1 MSTASSSPG
10 ESAFSA
16 ASSLR
21 VRRSLLWISA
31 LLLALF
37 VAASIALITIARSQ
51 NRAANEQSLFYVK
64 KALDNR
70 SKRLQASVMDYAFW
84 GEAYRNLHA
93 KLDLDWAYARQN
105 LGPTLFDD
113 QGYEALFVVDAHG
126 GTSYAVIDGKLQRS
140 VDAGQWLRQDLSSLL
155 AAARES
161 AELGEGVSRYLSL
174 YGRPTLVAAAAL
186 TTGGDPEV
194 AEVPGPAS
202 VLLFVDT
209 LSDGELQVLG
219 DDYGI
224 HGLRLARDAADAQAQ
239 PNLAL
244 PVQDVAL
251 HLRWEAIEPGH
262 YLLSLVLPL
271 LVSAGLMIVGL
282 TVFALRRS
290 LVAARAMELN
300 YASLQAGRAALA
312 DSEERF
318 RQVAEAA
325 SDWIWEIDGEHRLTY
340 LSERFEEVSGHS
352 REAWLGRP
360 IDELLT
366 SAAGSVSAW
375 LDGHTPRPGSR
386 SVLQCEYV
394 AGDGLERACSLSL
407 RRISGSAGYRGTAAD
422 ITEEIQAR
430 ARIEHLSQHDAL
442 TGLPNRRRMQE
453 FLDGKLQASPTRDHP
468 LVMLSV
474 DLDRFK
480 PVNDALGHAA
490 GDRVLNEV
498 SVRLRQC
505 LREGDLV
512 ARLGGDEFTLIVTG
526 ISSQYEV
533 ERLCRRLL
541 ARIQQPFMIDDNEVF
556 IGASIG
562 IALAPADGTQAEE
575 LLRYADIALYEA
587 KEAGRDT
594 WRFYASGMNERV
606 VERRLLEQDLRHAL
620 RDGELRLE
628 FQPRYRVDGQ
638 RIAGAEALVRWQHP
652 QRGRLAPDVFIPL
665 AEETGLIVPLSDWV
679 LRTACLEAR
688 SWPSTAFVSV
698 NLSPVEFKRGEV
710 VERVRA
716 VLEETGFPPGQLEL
730 ELTESVMLD
739 DAEGALQTMLQLK
752 ALGVRLS
759 MDDFGTGYSSLSY
772 LRAFPFD
779 GLKIDRSFMSDLSD
793 SEDSLA
799 IIQAIVGLGKALTLT
814 VTAEGVETADQ
825 LSLLLQVECEEAQ
838 GFYLGRP
845 MVADAFRE
853 ALRSNP

>member
-1 MSTASSSPG
+1 MSTASFPLPG
-10 ESAFSA
+10 EAAFSA
-16 ASSLR
+16 ANSLR
-21 VRRSLLWISA
+21 ARRSLLWVSA

-37 VAASIALITIARSQ
+37 VFASVALVHIARSQ
-51 NRAANEQSLFYVK
+51 NQAASQQSLFYVNT
-64 KALDNR
+64 ALENR
-70 SKRLQASVMDYAFW
+70 RKSLLASVLDYAFW
-84 GEAYRNLHA
+84 GDAYGHLHA
-93 KLDLDWAYARQN
+93 DLDLDWAYARKN
-105 LGPTLFDD
+105 LGPTLFDHF
-113 QGYEALFVVDAHG
+113 GYEALFVVDARG
-126 GTSYAVIDGKLQRS
+126 NTAYAVIDGELQAL
-140 VDAGQWLRQDLSSLL
+140 DAGAWLQQDLAGLL
-155 AAARES
+155 AAARQA
-161 AELGEGVSRYLSL
+161 AELGEGVTRYLRL
-174 YGRPTLVAAAAL
+174 NGRPALVAAAAL
-186 TTGGDPEV
+186 TTGGDPQV

-202 VLLFVDT
+202 VLLFVDS
-209 LSDGELQVLG
+209 LSADELLALG
-219 DDYGI
+219 RDYGI
-224 HGLRLARDAADAQAQ
+224 SGLRLARDAADARAQ
-239 PNLAL
+239 PNLELAPPDGAL
-244 PVQDVAL
+244 R
-251 HLRWEAIEPGH
+251 LRWDAAEPGH
-262 YLLSLVLPL
+262 YLISLVLPL
-271 LVSAGLMIVGL
+271 LVTAGLMIVGL
-282 TVFALRRS
+282 TLVVLRKA
-290 LVAARAMELN
+290 LVAAREMEQS

-312 DSEERF
+312 NSEERF

-352 REAWLGRP
+352 RQAWLGRP
-360 IDELLT
+360 IDELLS

-375 LDGHTPRPGSR
+375 LDGHKPRPGSR
-386 SVLQCEYV
+386 SVLQCGYL
-394 AGDGLERACSLSL
+394 AGDGVERACSLSL
-407 RRISGSAGYRGTAAD
+407 RRIAGNAGYRGTAAD

-442 TGLPNRRRMQE
+442 TGLPNRNRMQE
-453 FLDGKLQASPTRDHP
+453 FLDGKLQASPTREHP
-468 LVMLSV
+468 LVMLSI

-498 SVRLRQC
+498 SARLRQC

-526 ISSQYEV
+526 ISSQHEV

-541 ARIQQPFMIDDNEVF
+541 TRIQQPFLIDDNEVF

-620 RDGELRLE
+620 RDGELCLE

-652 QRGRLAPDVFIPL
+652 LRGRLAPDLFIPL

-679 LRTACLEAR
+679 LRSACEEAR
-688 SWPSTAFVSV
+688 CWPSTAFVSV
-698 NLSPVEFKRGEV
+698 NLSPIEFKRGEV

-716 VLEETGFPPGQLEL
+716 VLEETGFPPAQLEL

-779 GLKIDRSFMSDLSD
+779 GLKIDRSFINDLSE

-825 LSLLLQVECEEAQ
+825 LRLLLQVECEEAQ

-845 MVADAFRE
+845 MAAEAFRQ
-853 ALRSNP
+853 ALRDHT

>member
-1 MSTASSSPG
+1 MLTALPSPG

-16 ASSLR
+16 ANSFR
-21 VRRSLLWISA
+21 ARRSLLWISA
-31 LLLALF
+31 LLLTLF
-37 VAASIALITIARSQ
+37 VFASVALINIARSQ
-51 NRAANEQSLFYVK
+51 NQAASEQSLFYVK

-70 SKRLQASVMDYAFW
+70 QKRLRASVLDYAFW
-84 GEAYRNLHA
+84 GDAYRNLHA
-93 KLDLDWAYARQN
+93 RLDLDWAYTRQN

-113 QGYEALFVVDAHG
+113 FGYEALFVVDAQG
-126 GTSYAVIDGKLQRS
+126 RTPYAVIDGKLQQ
-140 VDAGQWLRQDLSSLL
+140 VDAAAWLHDDLGELL
-155 AAARES
+155 AAARDG
-161 AELGEGVSRYLSL
+161 AEVGEGVSRVVRLN
-174 YGRPTLVAAAAL
+174 GRPALVAAAAL
-186 TTGGDPEV
+186 TTGGDTRV

-202 VLLFVDT
+202 VLLFVDALNDDELRT
-209 LSDGELQVLG
+209 LGE
-219 DDYGI
+219 DYGI
-224 HGLRLARDAADAQAQ
+224 AGLRLARNEADARTQ
-239 PNLAL
+239 PSLTL
-244 PVQDVAL
+244 PVQDGDL
-251 HLRWEAIEPGH
+251 LLRWDASEPGH
-262 YLLSLVLPL
+262 YLISLVLPL
-271 LVSAGLMIVGL
+271 LVAAGLMIVGL
-282 TVFALRRS
+282 TLVVLRKAL
-290 LVAARAMELN
+290 LAAREMERN
-300 YASLQAGRAALA
+300 YASMQAGRAALA
-312 DSEERF
+312 ASEERF

-325 SDWIWEIDGEHRLTY
+325 SDWIWEIDGEYRLTY
-340 LSERFEEVSGHS
+340 LSERFEEVSGHTCQ
-352 REAWLGRP
+352 AWLGRP
-360 IDELLT
+360 FDDLLS

-375 LDGHTPRPGSR
+375 LDGHKPRPGSR
-386 SVLQCEYV
+386 SVLQCSYV
-394 AGDGLERACSLSL
+394 AGDGLERACCLSL
-407 RRISGSAGYRGTAAD
+407 RRIAGAAGYRGTAAD

-430 ARIEHLSQHDAL
+430 ERIEHLSQHDAL
-442 TGLPNRRRMQE
+442 TGLPNRNRMQE
-453 FLDGKLQASPTRDHP
+453 FLDGKLQASPTREHP

-498 SVRLRQC
+498 SARLRQC

-526 ISSQYEV
+526 MSSQHEV

-541 ARIQQPFMIDDNEVF
+541 ARIQQPFLIDDNEVF

-606 VERRLLEQDLRHAL
+606 IERRLLEQDLRHAL

-679 LRTACLEAR
+679 LRSACEEAK

-698 NLSPVEFKRGEV
+698 NLSPIEFKRGEV

-716 VLEETGFPPGQLEL
+716 VLEETGFPPAQLEL

-752 ALGVRLS
+752 ALGVRLT

-779 GLKIDRSFMSDLSD
+779 GLKIDRSFMNDLSN

-845 MVADAFRE
+845 MAAQAFRQ
-853 ALRSNP
+853 ALRDNA